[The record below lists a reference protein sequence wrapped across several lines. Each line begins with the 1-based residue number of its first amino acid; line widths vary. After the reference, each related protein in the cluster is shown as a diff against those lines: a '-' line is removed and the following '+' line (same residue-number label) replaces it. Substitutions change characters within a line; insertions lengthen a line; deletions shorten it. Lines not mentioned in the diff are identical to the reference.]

1 MESQSRQPADLGRS
15 LLEQIVLS
23 STIALASEYWQK
35 QSVHFRPP
43 ADRADVFAAFS
54 AFQQIPTSD
63 VLDLYQRL
71 DGFAHHQYCQ
81 NHFSLWPL
89 AEIRTENAFN
99 PTADIWFADYLISA
113 HFFSLRAED
122 RDTSSVHVQYHY
134 QDGQIESVRVA
145 DSLQQFLLLLVN
157 DPESV
162 HVFPLPK
169 ADLAG
174 NNSQSTNWWQTV
186 RDWLH
191 F

>member
-1 MESQSRQPADLGRS
+1 M
-15 LLEQIVLS
+15 LS

-35 QSVHFRPP
+35 QSVHLRPP
-43 ADRADVFAAFS
+43 ADRADVLAAFS
-54 AFQQIPTSD
+54 AFQKVPTGD
-63 VLDLYQRL
+63 VLELYERF
-71 DGFAHHQYCQ
+71 DGFADHQYCQ

-113 HFFSLRAED
+113 HYFSLHAED
-122 RDTSSVHVQYHY
+122 RDTSSVHVHYHY
-134 QDGQIESVRVA
+134 QNEQIESVRVA

-162 HVFPLPK
+162 HVFPLGE
-169 ADLAG
+169 ADGDA
-174 NNSQSTNWWQTV
+174 NNSQRSNWWQTV